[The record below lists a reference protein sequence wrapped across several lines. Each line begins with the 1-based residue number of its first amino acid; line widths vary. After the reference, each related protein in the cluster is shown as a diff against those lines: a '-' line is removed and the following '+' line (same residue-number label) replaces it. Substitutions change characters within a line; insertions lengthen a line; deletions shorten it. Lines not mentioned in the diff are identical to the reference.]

1 MRPQQ
6 FSLSLFCAVALC
18 ATRAHAAPEKLEYLK
33 SGSQVYSNVTVLR
46 ITDTDVYF
54 SHEKGFANAKLK
66 YLEPEVQKQFDYDPD
81 VASQAERQQNRN
93 DSLFQVVLA
102 SNIVARAEKDA
113 RTNAPEENVIDP
125 VSDKSPVGK
134 PGPGLETVKWLG
146 QKPEMKGK
154 YVLLYF
160 WGPGSVACKK
170 ANPELNALQKR
181 YAENLVIVGLAAEPQ
196 QEIEAADPKLE
207 CPSAMDAR
215 GKLRTGLGITSIPSV
230 LLLDPKGIV
239 RYQGHPA
246 AVTGAR
252 LQNLLIKPVGT
263 SVATTS
269 Q

>member
-1 MRPQQ
+1 
-6 FSLSLFCAVALC
+6 VALW
-18 ATRAHAAPEKLEYLK
+18 AMHAHAAPEKLDYLK

-46 ITDTDVYF
+46 ITDTDVFF
-54 SHEKGFANAKLK
+54 SHDKGFANAKLK
-66 YLEPEVQKQFDYDPD
+66 YLDAAVQKKFDYDPD
-81 VASQAERQQNRN
+81 VASQAERKQNRD
-93 DSLFQVVLA
+93 DSLFQVVVA

-113 RTNAPEENVIDP
+113 HTNAPEENIVDS
-125 VSDKSPVGK
+125 VSDKSPLGK
-134 PGPGLETVKWLG
+134 PGPGLEAVKWLG
-146 QKPEMKGK
+146 EKPVTKGK

-160 WGPGSVACKK
+160 WAPSSVACKK

-181 YAENLVIVGLAAEPQ
+181 YAENLVVVGLAAEPQ

-215 GKLRTGLGITSIPSV
+215 AKLRTGLGITSIPSV
-230 LLLDPKGIV
+230 LLLDSKGIV

-246 AVTGAR
+246 AITGGR
-252 LQNLLIKPVGT
+252 LQNLFVKPNTT